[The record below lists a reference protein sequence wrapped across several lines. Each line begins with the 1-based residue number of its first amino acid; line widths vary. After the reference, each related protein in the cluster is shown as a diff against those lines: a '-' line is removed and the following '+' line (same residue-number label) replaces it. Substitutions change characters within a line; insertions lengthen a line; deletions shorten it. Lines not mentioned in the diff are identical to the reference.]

1 MSQQDDL
8 EYQLDTLAIRTGHTR
23 SFEGEH
29 SEPIFLT
36 SSFVCES
43 AADAA
48 AKFSGQVEGNTYS
61 RYTNPTVQTFEKRLA
76 VLDGAERAVA
86 TSSGMAAVH
95 AVCMAYLKA
104 GDHVICSRAVF
115 GSIISLFEK
124 YVVKFAVEVTFVDLE
139 DLDAW
144 KQAIRPNTRLLFIET
159 PSNPLA
165 QVGDMQAI
173 ADIAHEHGA
182 LFAVDNTFCTPVL
195 QQPIK
200 FGADLIVYSSTKYID
215 GQGRALGGAVVGKD
229 KLVEEINGVIRTL
242 GNSMSPFNAWIFLK
256 GLETLS
262 LRMKAHC
269 ESAQKLA
276 EWLDA
281 HPKIEKVYY
290 AGLPNHAGHELAKK
304 QQSGFGG
311 VVSFVVKGERQ
322 GAWTVIDQTRF
333 LSITSNLGDVKS
345 TITHPA
351 TTSHGRMSAE
361 AKAAAGIEEG
371 LIRVSVGL
379 ENIDDIIR
387 DLSRGLDLI

>member
-1 MSQQDDL
+1 MSQQDDI

-36 SSFVCES
+36 SSFVCEN

-48 AKFSGQVEGNTYS
+48 AKFSGEIDGNTYS
-61 RYTNPTVQTFEKRLA
+61 RYTNPTVQAFEKRLA

-115 GSIISLFEK
+115 GSILSLFEK
-124 YVVKFAVEVTFVDLE
+124 YVAKFAVDVTFVDLE
-139 DLDAW
+139 NLDEW
-144 KQAIRPNTRLLFIET
+144 KRAIRPNTRLLFIET

-165 QVGDMQAI
+165 QIGDLQAI
-173 ADIAHEHGA
+173 SDIAHRQGA

-215 GQGRALGGAVVGKD
+215 GQGRALGGAVVGKN
-229 KLVEEINGVIRTL
+229 KLVEEINSVIRTL

-256 GLETLS
+256 GLETLN

-281 HPKIEKVYY
+281 HPKVETVYY
-290 AGLPNHAGHELAKK
+290 AGLPHHTGHELAKK

-311 VVSFVVKGERQ
+311 VVSFVVKGGRQ
-322 GAWTVIDQTRF
+322 GAWTVIDHTRF

-361 AKAAAGIEEG
+361 AKKAAGIEEG

-379 ENIDDIIR
+379 ENIDDIIG
-387 DLSRGLDLI
+387 DLSHGLDLI

>member
-1 MSQQDDL
+1 MSQQDDI
-8 EYQLDTLAIRTGHTR
+8 EYQLDTLAIRTGHNR

-36 SSFVCES
+36 SSFVCEN

-48 AKFSGQVEGNTYS
+48 AKFSGEIEGNTYS
-61 RYTNPTVQTFEKRLA
+61 RYTNPTVQAFEKRLA
-76 VLDGAERAVA
+76 ILDVAERAVA

-95 AVCMAYLKA
+95 ALCMAYLKA

-124 YVVKFAVEVTFVDLE
+124 YVVKFAVDVTFVDLE

-173 ADIAHEHGA
+173 ADIAHAHGA

-215 GQGRALGGAVVGKD
+215 GQGRALGGAVVGKN

-242 GNSMSPFNAWIFLK
+242 GNSMSPFNAWVFLK

-276 EWLDA
+276 EWLDQ
-281 HPKIEKVYY
+281 HEKVEKVYY
-290 AGLPNHAGHELAKK
+290 AGLPHHPGHELAKR

-311 VVSFVVKGERQ
+311 VVSFVVKGARQ
-322 GAWTVIDQTRF
+322 GAWTVIDHTRF

-361 AKAAAGIEEG
+361 AKQAAGIEEG

-387 DLSRGLDLI
+387 DLSHGLDLL

>member
-1 MSQQDDL
+1 MSQQDDI
-8 EYQLDTLAIRTGHTR
+8 EYQLDTLAIRTGHNR

-36 SSFVCES
+36 SSFVCEN

-48 AKFSGQVEGNTYS
+48 AKFSGEIEGNTYS
-61 RYTNPTVQTFEKRLA
+61 RYTNPTVQAFEKRLA
-76 VLDGAERAVA
+76 ILDGAERAVA

-95 AVCMAYLKA
+95 ALCMAYLKA

-124 YVVKFAVEVTFVDLE
+124 YVVKFAVDVTFVDLE

-173 ADIAHEHGA
+173 ADIAHAHGA

-215 GQGRALGGAVVGKD
+215 GQGRALGGAVVGKN

-242 GNSMSPFNAWIFLK
+242 GNSMSPFNAWVFLK

-276 EWLDA
+276 EWLDQ
-281 HPKIEKVYY
+281 HEKVEKVYY
-290 AGLPNHAGHELAKK
+290 AGLPHHPGHELAKR

-311 VVSFVVKGERQ
+311 VVSFVVKGARQ
-322 GAWTVIDQTRF
+322 GAWTVIDHTRF

-361 AKAAAGIEEG
+361 AKQAAGIEEG

-387 DLSRGLDLI
+387 DLSHGLDLL